1 MTFAPYWLM
10 PAPWPLPET
19 VKRKLRPVHARRKF
33 AERSEKIERIFVPG
47 TETSPTRTDETRP
60 LGSTVRSPIQSGGW
74 AGRSASGYAARN
86 FSRKLS
92 GENSAVVTKFG
103 TSEAVSGLETLTRY
117 GTSPPHTAA
126 PLSVYPALEAWKHA
140 VIGSPS

>member
-1 MTFAPYWLM
+1 M
-10 PAPWPLPET
+10 
-19 VKRKLRPVHARRKF
+19 
-33 AERSEKIERIFVPG
+33 
-47 TETSPTRTDETRP
+47 RTDDTRP
-60 LGSTVRSPIQSGGW
+60 LGSTVRSPTQSGGW
-74 AGRSASGYAARN
+74 AERSASGYAARN